1 MKKLI
6 VLLLCLTLLFPSA
19 LAVEVE
25 ESAPLSYEELQLYL
39 ATLPAAALQSPF
51 SCKTGDNGLVTA
63 DTDAGLLTIQEET
76 LAEDSVVTEARLS
89 VHQEGPRGLFLGDTL
104 NMVLAAHPNDN
115 PELFGSKFDAALY
128 ITGEKPEVVCGYLLR
143 DGQRVTQ
150 VTHMIYHW
158 LENGNV
164 IRCGVDYTLD
174 QNTLI
179 GIRVF
184 GMQDE
189 IDESTALQEIDDCAT
204 MQECSEYRAYP
215 QSEAGDELAPFERED
230 LYFSG
235 LDLLELTYED
245 AIAVLGDSP
254 VDDWM
259 EDSTGNYLRLR
270 QWDEI
275 SLLFDYSAQK
285 QFKGLNTV
293 IITGEGIEGPRGVRV
308 GDAMETVLYRFL
320 HDQGGTDET
329 GILLYGDGQN
339 PPYGVCAYSEETA
352 TLTYTQTVSEKTFI
366 WQMTF
371 QNTSGLMTGMRFL
384 VR

>member
-6 VLLLCLTLLFPSA
+6 VLLLCLTLLAPAA
-19 LAVEVE
+19 LAADVE

-39 ATLPAAALQSPF
+39 ATLPAIALQSPV
-51 SCKTGDNGLVTA
+51 SCQMGDDGRVTA
-63 DTDAGLLTIQEET
+63 NTDCGRLTIREEALT
-76 LAEDSVVTEARLS
+76 ADSVVTEAVLS
-89 VHQEGPRGLFLGDTL
+89 VHQEDPRGLYMGDTL
-104 NMVLAAHPNDN
+104 NMVLDTYPNDN
-115 PELFGSKFDAALY
+115 PDLDGTYDDAALY
-128 ITGEKPEVVCGYLLR
+128 ITGEKPEVVYGYLLR
-143 DGQRVTQ
+143 DGQRITQ
-150 VTHMIYHW
+150 ITHVIYHW
-158 LENGNV
+158 LGSGNV
-164 IRCGVDYTLD
+164 IRCGVEYRLE
-174 QNTLI
+174 QGTLI

-189 IDESTALQEIDDCAT
+189 IDEATALREIDECAT
-204 MQECSEYRAYP
+204 MQENNEYRAYP
-215 QSEAGDELAPFERED
+215 QSEAGSGLAPFERED

-235 LDLLELTYED
+235 LDLLGMTYED

-259 EDSTGNYLRLR
+259 EDSTGDYLRLR

-293 IITGEGIEGPRGVRV
+293 IITGESIEGPRGVRV

-352 TLTYTQTVSEKTFI
+352 TLTYTQIANEKTFI

-371 QNTSGLMTGMRFL
+371 QNSTGLMTGMRFL
-384 VR
+384 IR